1 MSAFE
6 LDLDPKS
13 SAGADSI
20 DLVNRRVLAALRTRL
35 RERKITQKELAAKLG
50 IDKSTISRL
59 LRGNQNITARTLGE
73 LFWALDF
80 AYDISL
86 LDLDVQHAN
95 TLPDSNS
102 SRNTFSASGISNS
115 VGYTTPGT
123 DYRVEA

>member
-86 LDLDVQHAN
+86 LDLDVQHAMLAPH
-95 TLPDSNS
+95 T
-102 SRNTFSASGISNS
+102 I
-115 VGYTTPGT
+115 
-123 DYRVEA
+123 